1 MVRRMGHRSRS
12 FFIPC
17 NGLRRGKRGSPLDED
32 PSGPDS
38 HQQPALSD
46 SGKPVRCYC
55 RHAIDENV
63 AHPLGQLVRLL
74 VGGAVS
80 HRGQIEDRHI
90 GEGAGPVT
98 GLNFLSHPEC

>member
-12 FFIPC
+12 FFIPF
-17 NGLRRGKRGSPLDED
+17 NGLRRGTPKPTTGGAKAAPPLDED

-38 HQQPALSD
+38 HQQPAPSD
-46 SGKPVRCYC
+46 SGKPVRCDR

-80 HRGQIEDRHI
+80 HRGQIEDHHI
-90 GEGAGPVT
+90 GEGAGPVR
-98 GLNFLSHPEC
+98 